1 MNPYFLGGAAAAVV
15 AAGVVIGWQQ
25 LQIGGLEDRVATL
38 EREKGEA
45 TQAIE
50 QWKAQAEACSR
61 ATATLKAQGAA
72 QRLAYEA
79 SLQQALAGRAA
90 AQAQA
95 RAILMAERP
104 AGMDECTAARA
115 ELDAEVDRRHP

>member
-1 MNPYFLGGAAAAVV
+1 MSPAILVGGGAALAAAAV
-15 AAGVVIGWQQ
+15 IGFQQ
-25 LQIGGLEDRVATL
+25 IQLGNLRDRVSDL

-50 QWKAQAEACSR
+50 QWKAQAESCST
-61 ATATLKAQGAA
+61 ATAKLKAQGAA
-72 QRLAYEA
+72 QRRVYEEG
-79 SLQQALAGRAA
+79 LQRALQGRAA
-90 AQAQA
+90 AQELA
-95 RAILMAERP
+95 RKILMDERP